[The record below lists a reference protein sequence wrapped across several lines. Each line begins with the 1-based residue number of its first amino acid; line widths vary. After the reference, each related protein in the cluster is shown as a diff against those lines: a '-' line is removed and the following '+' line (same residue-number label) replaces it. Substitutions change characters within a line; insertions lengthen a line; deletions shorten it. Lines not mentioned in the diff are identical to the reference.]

1 MKMNKKKHN
10 KNLLVIIGLL
20 IVCIA
25 GVIIVGK
32 IFKREEEY
40 HFSKPNKYTE
50 DSFNLNLIKTVNSTI
65 DNQNYL
71 ISPYSIEYAL
81 NMLREATDN
90 NTLKEINEIVP
101 KRTIKDLSTGKK
113 IGVANALFIK
123 NSYKDKV
130 TDTFTNT
137 LKKDYKS
144 EIIYDDFNTPKVI
157 NDWVNK
163 KTNHMIPKILDRMN
177 KAFIL
182 GIANAV
188 AIDVEWEIPFQ
199 EDNTEKEEFTLENGT
214 KIKTDMMHNFYTNRV
229 QYFKDDKKEG
239 VIIPY
244 KSDENDKY
252 ELELIAYLPKG
263 KIKNFIENITED
275 DIDIKDDIIDK
286 SNLRIY
292 LSIPKFEY
300 DFDLENFMEVL
311 QTMGINDVF
320 DSNEADLS
328 RALQDTKAYV

>member
-1 MKMNKKKHN
+1 MN
-10 KNLLVIIGLL
+10 
-20 IVCIA
+20 
-25 GVIIVGK
+25 
-32 IFKREEEY
+32 
-40 HFSKPNKYTE
+40 
-50 DSFNLNLIKTVNSTI
+50 
-65 DNQNYL
+65 
-71 ISPYSIEYAL
+71 
-81 NMLREATDN
+81 
-90 NTLKEINEIVP
+90 
-101 KRTIKDLSTGKK
+101 
-113 IGVANALFIK
+113 
-123 NSYKDKV
+123 
-130 TDTFTNT
+130 
-137 LKKDYKS
+137 
-144 EIIYDDFNTPKVI
+144 
-157 NDWVNK
+157 
-163 KTNHMIPKILDRMN
+163 
-177 KAFIL
+177 
-182 GIANAV
+182 
-188 AIDVEWEIPFQ
+188 
-199 EDNTEKEEFTLENGT
+199 
-214 KIKTDMMHNFYTNRV
+214 KIKTDMMHNFYTNGV

-328 RALQDTKAYV
+328 RALKDTKAYVSTAIHKTRIEVSEKGTKASAVTYFGVEQSVAYEPEYKEIKIDFNKPFIYMIREKNTKELLFFGTLYNPE